1 MPRRRYNLILVA
13 MGLFL
18 VYWGTRPASQIAYD
32 KSCKLV
38 GLQPKISAWI
48 YGDTFWE
55 MQLVQTD
62 ESLEWL
68 QRAPASDR
76 RALNNE
82 DRNAI
87 EQRMSRLYDQ
97 HLAKDSGSDP
107 SHQKAV
113 LRRYD
118 QIAWLSSCD
127 AVIRLKL
134 RQGRR

>member
-1 MPRRRYNLILVA
+1 MRHRRYNLILAA

-32 KSCKLV
+32 KSCRLV

-68 QRAPASDR
+68 QRAQASDSH
-76 RALNNE
+76 ALDNE

-97 HLAKDSGSDP
+97 QLAQDSGTDQ
-107 SHQKAV
+107 SHRKAV
-113 LRRYD
+113 LHHYD